1 MGDVRELVDGPARVR
16 YASLFDAAPS
26 PYLVLTPEL
35 VIVEVNRAYLR
46 ATGRTRKE
54 LIGRELFA
62 AFPANPDD
70 PEGTGIPNLRA
81 SLLRARDTGRRD
93 TMAVQ
98 RYDIPDGA
106 GGFARRYWSPVN
118 VPVLDD
124 DGRVALL
131 LHRPEDVTDFV
142 QDRRRARD
150 ERARGESFRRRMVA
164 AEADLYARAREL
176 ETALDAQAVANRRLA
191 ALVDLAAQLAAC
203 ESVAELTEVVVERG
217 LVALVGADGGAVA
230 VRDDDD
236 LLRLTIT
243 DSLGGGVWTRSGELP
258 LSAPLPACVAADAG
272 ESVFLPDRAATLRFA
287 DAMADI
293 VASTGLQSWAALPLR
308 VGERL
313 LGSLTVGWRD
323 PHPFEPTEVE
333 VLGAFAAQCAQ
344 TLDRI
349 RVHRAQRQTSE
360 TLQRSLLSDPPAVAG
375 LAVAV
380 RYLPAVEHEQVG
392 GDWYDAF
399 RAADGATT
407 VVIGDVTGHD
417 RAALAAMAQIRSTL
431 RGVAYVLGEPPAAV
445 FAGLER
451 ALHGLG
457 VTTLASAVL
466 GHIRVPDASGDPDR
480 ARLTWCNAGHPPP
493 VLVPP
498 DGAARLLGTD
508 PDPLLGVG
516 PVGRADHE
524 LALDPGTTLVLYTDG
539 LVERRDAPIDVGI
552 DRLREAAGRLRH
564 LPLEEFCD
572 VLLAELAAVPGDDIA
587 LLALRVE

>member
-46 ATGRTRKE
+46 ATGRTREE

-70 PEGTGIPNLRA
+70 PDGTGVPNLRA
-81 SLLRARDTGRRD
+81 SLLRARDTGRPD

-124 DGRVALL
+124 GGRVALL

-142 QDRRRARD
+142 QERRRARD
-150 ERARGESFRRRMVA
+150 ERARGESFRRRMAA

-176 ETALDAQAVANRRLA
+176 RTALDAQAVANRRLA
-191 ALVDLAAQLAAC
+191 ALVELAAQLAAC

-217 LVALVGADGGAVA
+217 LVALGADGGAVA
-230 VRDDDD
+230 VRDDAD
-236 LLRLTIT
+236 LLRLTVT
-243 DSLGGGVWTRSGELP
+243 DGLGGAWARSGELP
-258 LSAPLPACVAADAG
+258 LSDPLPACVAANVG
-272 ESVFLPDRAATLRFA
+272 EPVLLPDRAAALRFA
-287 DAMADI
+287 DAMADV

-323 PHPFEPTEVE
+323 PHPFEPAEVE

-431 RGVAYVLGEPPAAV
+431 RGVAYVLGERPAAI
-445 FAGLER
+445 FSGLER

-466 GHIRVPDASGDPDR
+466 GHIRTPDASGEPDR
-480 ARLTWCNAGHPPP
+480 AHLTWCNAGHPPP

-498 DGAARLLGTD
+498 DGAARLLASD

-524 LALDPGTTLVLYTDG
+524 LFLDPGATLVLYTDG
-539 LVERRDAPIDVGI
+539 LVERRAAPIDAGI

-572 VLLAELAAVPGDDIA
+572 VLLAELAAEPGDDIA
-587 LLALRVE
+587 LLALRVD